1 MSKLPLPDANAPM
14 IDLKTGAPT
23 QVWYKQQRAVAEK
36 IFGAEKGL
44 GEQAETFAVEFGSWV
59 IEFPDEKTYRLII
72 NVPYGFTIDSVS
84 TVSDTGTCTATV
96 KINGTPLG
104 GTANSVSTSLDVQTH
119 ESANVVEVGD
129 TVSLEITSNSSC
141 EGMTITIAGTR
152 TL

>member
-1 MSKLPLPDANAPM
+1 VSKLPLPDANAEM
-14 IDLKTGAPT
+14 VGKDGRPT
-23 QVWYKQQRAVAEK
+23 QVWYKHQRAIAEK
-36 IFGAEKGL
+36 LFGAEKGL
-44 GEQAETFAVEFGSWV
+44 GEQAQTFAVEFGSWV

-72 NVPYGFTIDSVS
+72 NAPYGFTIDSVS

-104 GTANSVSTSLDVQTH
+104 GTANSVSTSLNVQTH